1 MNLVEDNRSVI
12 YLGTRFI
19 LYLGK
24 ILDNTQHEHHYIQ
37 LTIALENQFDLE
49 IMDNNQS
56 YKGVII
62 NSDYNHKLNG
72 ENCNKLL
79 VLISPESEEGIRI
92 KEILLKEQS
101 LYLVREEE
109 IDHIR
114 ELIKDFLSLIEEER
128 NVEELY
134 ENIMR
139 TFIKDIRIN
148 RNLDSRVQYLID
160 FMRNSE
166 ELNIPVKHMAKLVY
180 LSESRLIHLFKEE
193 IGIPIRQYI
202 LWIRI
207 QKALRLMYNNY
218 NLTEAAYSSG
228 FSDSAHL
235 SRTFRRMFGFSITE
249 VIKNSKF
256 IQLFFSTK

>member
-1 MNLVEDNRSVI
+1 MSLVEHKGSVI

-19 LYLGK
+19 LYLGR

-37 LTIALENQFDLE
+37 LTIALENEFDLE
-49 IMDNNQS
+49 IMGSNQS
-56 YKGVII
+56 YKGLII
-62 NSDYNHKLNG
+62 NNDYSHKLNG

-79 VLISPESEEGIRI
+79 VLISPEAEEGIRI
-92 KEILLKEQS
+92 KETLLKEQS
-101 LYLVREEE
+101 FYLVKEKETA
-109 IDHIR
+109 HIR
-114 ELIKDFLSLIEEER
+114 ELIKDFLSLNEEER

-134 ENIMR
+134 ENVMR
-139 TFIKDIRIN
+139 TFIKDIKIN
-148 RNLDSRVQYLID
+148 RNLDSRVQHLID

-166 ELNIPVKHMAKLVY
+166 ELNVSVKHMTKLVY

-193 IGIPIRQYI
+193 IGIPIRQYV